1 VLIQLSLS
9 TCSTTRID
17 GFSVATVEFQ
27 RSGRRALA
35 LQPTQGFTDGNL
47 GRGMAYDLQAR
58 FRQLRAATSDNT
70 VSTAPSILSRD
81 NRCDD
86 FGKRKQL
93 GGDDWESALQDN
105 TPCEYLGR
113 DAASDITREPAAR
126 PLDGDFVATPP
137 IDVPIQHT
145 ESVEIRADDAGFL
158 PESRF
163 HEPSPLDEF
172 FRRRRPSVN
181 FNPEVTLEGGHRVT
195 LEQPLPK
202 LSIQTESK
210 GQSLFQ
216 PLPKLSIKT
225 GSKGQSLFQQLSK
238 RPVRAPLER
247 SHSETDRTHY
257 DRDSSELLGTSF
269 GRNRQTRRDTHYL
282 LNQSRYPLLQST
294 VDDLALSSPQSDF
307 EQSVSLTSQTT
318 ASPTLQEARTPPN
331 VQMDCLVSPLL
342 AYSPWHQ
349 PTSYEDSSAWPNP
362 QRLVSSSRAKSF
374 TNSID
379 RANNL
384 RRHQSSRSR
393 RSTNSSISP
402 ATTYLSRYKRDEE
415 SCEPDDEGQEVGDY
429 VLGKK
434 IGFGGFSVV
443 REAYTLS
450 GSERIKRAVK
460 VVRRQLVGKGEAD
473 NERLQ
478 AEFEHEVSLWRC
490 LSHKHILPLIAVYI
504 TDFATFAFTPLN
516 SGGTLFDLIR
526 TNRQGLRPD
535 LARRYAYQ
543 LASAVRYLHED
554 VRVVH
559 RDLKLENCLIDLSG
573 PDAAVKGGNL
583 LLCDFGLA
591 DFFSKDDRSNPPPA
605 RAIGPSETSTS
616 IAGSLQYAA
625 PELILSPV
633 GLLSTAVDMWA
644 YGVVCYVLVTGD
656 LPFQHTLQPRVQKMI
671 LAGEWDQAAMS
682 KGRGLAAGV
691 EDMVRG
697 CLLMNPKER
706 WSVGRCLDGRWLGAY
721 EEPENRGW
729 GA

>member
-1 VLIQLSLS
+1 
-9 TCSTTRID
+9 
-17 GFSVATVEFQ
+17 
-27 RSGRRALA
+27 
-35 LQPTQGFTDGNL
+35 
-47 GRGMAYDLQAR
+47 MAYDLQAR

-81 NRCDD
+81 NRCDEL
-86 FGKRKQL
+86 GKRKQL
-93 GGDDWESALQDN
+93 GGDDWESALQDT
-105 TPCEYLGR
+105 TPCEYLVR
-113 DAASDITREPAAR
+113 DPASDITREAAAR

-137 IDVPIQHT
+137 INVPIHHT
-145 ESVEIRADDAGFL
+145 ESAEIREDDAGFL
-158 PESRF
+158 PDSRY

-172 FRRRRPSVN
+172 FRRRRPSIN
-181 FNPEVTLEGGHRVT
+181 FNPEVTLEDGHRVT

-202 LSIQTESK
+202 LQ
-210 GQSLFQ
+210 
-216 PLPKLSIKT
+216 IKT
-225 GSKGQSLFQQLSK
+225 GSKGRSLFQELSK
-238 RPVRAPLER
+238 RPQRAPLER
-247 SHSETDRTHY
+247 PHSDTDY
-257 DRDSSELLGTSF
+257 NRDSAELLSTSF
-269 GRNRQTRRDTHYL
+269 GRNRQTRRDDRYT

-294 VDDLALSSPQSDF
+294 VDDLALSSPPSDF

-318 ASPTLQEARTPPN
+318 ASPILEEARTPPN

-349 PTSYEDSSAWPNP
+349 PTSYEESSAWPKP
-362 QRLVSSSRAKSF
+362 QKFVSGSRAKSY
-374 TNSID
+374 TCD
-379 RANNL
+379 RLSNV
-384 RRHQSSRSR
+384 RRRQSSR
-393 RSTNSSISP
+393 RSTNTSISP
-402 ATTYLSRYKRDEE
+402 ATTYLSRWKHDEE
-415 SCEPDDEGQEVGDY
+415 TCEPDDEGQEVGDY
-429 VLGKK
+429 VLGKE

-443 REAYTLS
+443 REAYTIS
-450 GSERIKRAVK
+450 GNERIKRAVK
-460 VVRRQLVGKGEAD
+460 IVRRQLVNKGEAD

-490 LSHKHILPLIAVYI
+490 LSHKQILPLIAVYI

-516 SGGTLFDLIR
+516 SGGTLFDLVR
-526 TNRQGLRPD
+526 ANRQGLRPD
-535 LARRYAYQ
+535 IARRYAYQ
-543 LASAVRYLHED
+543 LASAIRYLHED

-591 DFFSKDDRSNPPPA
+591 DFFSKDDRSNPPPT

-644 YGVVCYVLVTGD
+644 YGVVCYTLVTGD

-682 KGRGLAAGV
+682 KGRGWAEGV

-706 WSVGRCLDGRWLGAY
+706 WSVGRCLEGRWLGAY

>member
-1 VLIQLSLS
+1 M
-9 TCSTTRID
+9 
-17 GFSVATVEFQ
+17 ATEASK
-27 RSGRRALA
+27 RSGRRTLA

-81 NRCDD
+81 NRCDE

-93 GGDDWESALQDN
+93 ARDDWESALQDN
-105 TPCEYLGR
+105 APCEYFGGGPAR
-113 DAASDITREPAAR
+113 DITLEPAAR

-137 IDVPIQHT
+137 INVPVHHT
-145 ESVEIRADDAGFL
+145 ESPEIRGDDAGFL
-158 PESRF
+158 PESRY
-163 HEPSPLDEF
+163 HEPSPLDDF
-172 FRRRRPSVN
+172 FRRRRPSIN

-202 LSIQTESK
+202 LQ
-210 GQSLFQ
+210 
-216 PLPKLSIKT
+216 IKT
-225 GSKGQSLFQQLSK
+225 GSRGRSLFEEISK
-238 RPVRAPLER
+238 RPQRAPLER
-247 SHSETDRTHY
+247 SHSETDRTDHNG
-257 DRDSSELLGTSF
+257 DTGDLLGTSF
-269 GRNRQTRRDTHYL
+269 GRNRQVKKDNRYT

-294 VDDLALSSPQSDF
+294 VDDLALSSPPSDF

-318 ASPTLQEARTPPN
+318 ASPIVEEARTPPN
-331 VQMDCLVSPLL
+331 VEMDCLVSPLV

-349 PTSYEDSSAWPNP
+349 PTSYEESSAWPKP
-362 QRLVSSSRAKSF
+362 RRFMSGSRAKSY
-374 TNSID
+374 TQD
-379 RANNL
+379 RAHSV
-384 RRHQSSRSR
+384 RRRQSSR
-393 RSTNSSISP
+393 RSTNASISP

-415 SCEPDDEGQEVGDY
+415 ASEPDDEGQEVGDY
-429 VLGKK
+429 VLGKE

-450 GSERIKRAVK
+450 GGERIKRAVK
-460 VVRRQLVGKGEAD
+460 VVRRQLAGKAEAD

-543 LASAVRYLHED
+543 LASAIRYLHED

-591 DFFSKDDRSNPPPA
+591 DFFSKDDRSHPPPN
-605 RAIGPSETSTS
+605 RAIGPSDTSTS
-616 IAGSLQYAA
+616 IAGSLQYAS
-625 PELILSPV
+625 PELILSPT

-644 YGVVCYVLVTGD
+644 YGVVCYTLVTGD
-656 LPFQHTLQPRVQKMI
+656 LPFQHTFQPRVQMMI
-671 LAGEWDQAAMS
+671 LAGEWDQAALR
-682 KGRGLAAGV
+682 KGKGWAEGV

-697 CLLMNPKER
+697 CLLMHPKER
-706 WSVGRCLDGRWLGAY
+706 WSMWRCLEGRWLGAF